1 MFGQQYTNPIASAA
15 KWIFFGFFMIVLMG
29 FLLGTNFKD
38 ATWLNSDIAAAQAD
52 RIRIEN
58 AYQQETYNLQISL
71 AAAAAEAE
79 IKEIQRQQALLDAK
93 YAHDIEALKQDLAHR
108 DLAFRTWMTM
118 LTILASAFALS
129 LLLSTTIWVGSRARV
144 YVRSNLPKEVP
155 MAKYVPQ
162 VEQWIPNLPERQP
175 YDALD
180 PKQVLFEN
188 RLNERLQE
196 IAAEHEKQKEAELLV
211 ARMKYITDPAKMSG
225 DKRNKLPL
233 AGD

>member
-1 MFGQQYTNPIASAA
+1 MYNQNSLATGA
-15 KWIFFGFFMIVLMG
+15 KWFFFLAMVILFGAVALGFNV
-29 FLLGTNFKD
+29 KD

-52 RIRIEN
+52 RISIEN
-58 AYQQETYNLQISL
+58 TYQQQTYELQIRL
-71 AAAAAEAE
+71 ATAKTEAE
-79 IKEIQRQQALLDAK
+79 IREIERQQALLDAQ
-93 YAHDIEALKQDLAHR
+93 YQHDIQALSQDLAHR
-108 DLAFRTWMTM
+108 DLAFRTWMTVIP
-118 LTILASAFALS
+118 ILAGAFALT

-144 YVRSNLPKEVP
+144 YVQSNLPKEVP
-155 MAKYVPQ
+155 MAKYVPP
-162 VEQWIPNLPERQP
+162 VKQWIPNLPERQP

-196 IAAEHEKQKEAELLV
+196 IAAEHEKQKEAELLA
-211 ARMKYITDPAKMSG
+211 ARMKYFTDPVKMSG

>member
-1 MFGQQYTNPIASAA
+1 MYNQNSLATGA
-15 KWIFFGFFMIVLMG
+15 KWFFFLAMVI
-29 FLLGTNFKD
+29 LLGAVALGFNVKD
-38 ATWLNSDIAAAQAD
+38 ATWLNRDIAAAEAE
-52 RIRIEN
+52 RIHIEN
-58 AYQQETYNLQISL
+58 AYQQETYNLQIRL

-93 YAHDIEALKQDLAHR
+93 YAHDIEVLKQDLAHR
-108 DLAFRTWMTM
+108 DLAFRTWMTA
-118 LTILASAFALS
+118 LTILAGAFALS
-129 LLLSTTIWVGSRARV
+129 LLLSTTIWAGSRARV
-144 YVRSNLPKEVP
+144 YVQSNLPKEVP
-155 MAKYVPQ
+155 MAQYVPQ

-196 IAAEHEKQKEAELLV
+196 IVAEHEKQQEAELLA